1 MRGAIIINDDRARF
15 GDSTCRP
22 CNAEL
27 VIVIAGAVIL
37 GFYDKPSGGE
47 VAADGIVEGR
57 ITIAVALVVSVQ
69 EIDQFFQG
77 VHRAAI
83 HGFEISRKDFP
94 KVSSNQLGGGEDDVR
109 IILGVG
115 RLLLE
120 SGGGGFDLGED
131 GGTGVHGDL
140 KIGRHIGLTGV
151 GKLQPKS
158 LFASIHHHEEET
170 TCLRLWL
177 RKPRTFY
184 DCKNPPMLRVSASSY
199 GLPFMT
205 FLPFLAEAATVAN
218 PADLRIWAYV
228 GFIGLIMLF
237 LALDLGVFH
246 REAHEVSMKE
256 SLVWSAIWLSCGIS
270 FTAFVYLAYEH
281 HWLGLGLQTAKY
293 VGGAIVLGEVTGG
306 TAAIQYLTG
315 YVVEK
320 SLAMDNI
327 FVIAMVFGY
336 FAIPRKYQHRVL
348 FWGIIGALIMR
359 GGMIYLG
366 AELIM
371 RYTWILI
378 FFGFFLILT
387 ALKMALIESNDDPGT
402 NPVVKIAKKVFRTV
416 DFFDGQKF
424 FTRRTIA
431 PHYITDLKSGK
442 VVYAPAELGTLS
454 AKLAVTPLFLALIMV
469 EITDLVFAVDSIPA
483 VFAITPD
490 PFIVFTSNIFAIL
503 GLRALYFCLAALIAK
518 FRFLK
523 PALILILAY
532 VGVKLLLLALPP
544 YLNDWGLSAAEVESI
559 KIDPILSLV
568 IVLGT
573 LTVASVMSVLLPA
586 KDQEAVK

>member
-1 MRGAIIINDDRARF
+1 
-15 GDSTCRP
+15 
-22 CNAEL
+22 
-27 VIVIAGAVIL
+27 
-37 GFYDKPSGGE
+37 
-47 VAADGIVEGR
+47 
-57 ITIAVALVVSVQ
+57 
-69 EIDQFFQG
+69 
-77 VHRAAI
+77 
-83 HGFEISRKDFP
+83 
-94 KVSSNQLGGGEDDVR
+94 
-109 IILGVG
+109 
-115 RLLLE
+115 
-120 SGGGGFDLGED
+120 
-131 GGTGVHGDL
+131 
-140 KIGRHIGLTGV
+140 
-151 GKLQPKS
+151 
-158 LFASIHHHEEET
+158 
-170 TCLRLWL
+170 
-177 RKPRTFY
+177 
-184 DCKNPPMLRVSASSY
+184 
-199 GLPFMT
+199 MT

-228 GFIGLIMLF
+228 GFVGLVILF

-256 SLVWSAIWLSCGIS
+256 SLIWSAIWLTCGIS
-270 FTAFVYLAYEH
+270 FTAVVYYSYEH
-281 HWLGLGLQTAKY
+281 HWLGLGLETAKY
-293 VGGAIVLGEVTGG
+293 VGGAIVLGEVTGA

-336 FAIPRKYQHRVL
+336 FAIPAKYQHRVL
-348 FWGIIGALIMR
+348 FWGIIGALVMR
-359 GGMIYLG
+359 GAMIFLG

-387 ALKMALIESNDDPGT
+387 ALKMALINSHDDPGN
-402 NPVVKIAKKVFRTV
+402 NPIVKLAKKLFRTV

-431 PHYITDLKSGK
+431 PHSIKDPKSGK
-442 VVYAPAELGTLS
+442 DVYAPAEPGTLS
-454 AKLAVTPLFLALIMV
+454 AKWAVTPLFLALIMV

-483 VFAITPD
+483 IFAITPD

-544 YLNDWGLSAAEVESI
+544 YLNDWGLSAAELKSI
-559 KIDPILSLV
+559 KIDPVLSLV

-573 LTVASVMSVLLPA
+573 LTVASVMSILLPA
-586 KDQEAVK
+586 KEQGAIK